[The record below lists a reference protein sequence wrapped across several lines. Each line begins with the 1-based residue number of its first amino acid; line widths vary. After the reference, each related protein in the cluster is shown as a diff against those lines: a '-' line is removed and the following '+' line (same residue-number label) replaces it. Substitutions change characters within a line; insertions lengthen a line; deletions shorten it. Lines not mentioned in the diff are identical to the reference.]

1 MRLRI
6 IYRAEYRYAEPV
18 SFSPHVIRLFPRESR
33 GLRVESS
40 VFSTNG
46 SAVVQW
52 RRDLFDN
59 LTARCFYPDAERSLG
74 LACDAEL
81 VVQEYNPFEFLLESR
96 ALRWP
101 VEYDPREAAALAS
114 YRTCHVNVWPD
125 ELSPTDGSDTVESIV
140 MMNQWIHANIAYERR
155 EEGEAFAPRE
165 TLQRGRGA
173 CRDTAVL
180 LAAILRFHGL
190 GARLV
195 SGYLW
200 ESTSDVSARRADSAL
215 HAWTEVYLPGAGWL
229 GLDPS
234 NGVLSDHHYA
244 AAAVGLA
251 PEDIAP
257 VTGLY
262 YGDYPVPGDL
272 EVSLTV
278 QRL

>member
-59 LTARCFYPDAERSLG
+59 LTARCFYPEAERSLG
-74 LACDAEL
+74 LAYDAEL

-101 VEYDPREAAALAS
+101 VEYDPRETVALAP
-114 YRTCHVNVWPD
+114 YRTCHVNVWPE
-125 ELSPTDGSDTVESIV
+125 ELSPMEGSDTVESIV

-155 EEGEAFAPRE
+155 EEGEAFAPGE

-180 LAAILRFHGL
+180 LAAILRSHGL

-234 NGVLSDHHYA
+234 NGVLADHHYA